1 MSASGAAEAAGPFRI
16 RVGTL
21 NCRNTA
27 DRWKARKPLL
37 VRQLV
42 ALQPDVIG
50 LQELRRFPSQARA
63 IGARA
68 RAGDLVLDQFRSYKT
83 GLYGLWEGVAVLS
96 RLPVLDRAK
105 RKLGGQNRVAQ
116 RVTVAA
122 GDGVLDVY
130 NTHLASEGEDVRTRQ
145 AQQLLEW
152 MAERP
157 ALPQVLVGDFNARP
171 TAPSIQ
177 LLAGS
182 VAERRGGQLRSAYAL
197 VHGGEPEKTV
207 PTPLRVGAT
216 GRGSVLDFIFVN
228 DLVEVHEAWRTF
240 EEADPTDEHLVA
252 SDHYGLAASISV
264 RPTGQIHRR

>member
-1 MSASGAAEAAGPFRI
+1 MSGTDTAGPLRI

-21 NCRNTA
+21 NCRNTT
-27 DRWKARKPLL
+27 DRWRARKPLL

-63 IGARA
+63 IARGA

-105 RKLGGQNRVAQ
+105 LRLGGQNRVAQ

-122 GDGVLDVY
+122 GDGLLELY
-130 NTHLASEGEDVRTRQ
+130 NTHLASEGEEVRTRQ
-145 AQQLLEW
+145 AERLLEW
-152 MAERP
+152 MAERSS
-157 ALPQVLVGDFNARP
+157 LPQVLVGDFNARP
-171 TAPSIQ
+171 TAPSIR
-177 LLAGS
+177 LLAD
-182 VAERRGGQLRSAYAL
+182 QLRSAYAL
-197 VHGGEPEKTV
+197 VHGQEPEKTV

-216 GRGSVLDFIFVN
+216 GKGSVLDFIFVN
-228 DLVEVHEAWRTF
+228 PLVDVHDASRTF
-240 EEADPTDEHLVA
+240 EEADPADENLVA
-252 SDHYGLAASISV
+252 SDHYGLVATISV
-264 RPTGQIHRR
+264 RPAGQIHPG